1 MGQPS
6 WIGKRLGGRYMVE
19 ELLGQGGMSSVYKG
33 TDPNLRRTVA
43 IKMIHPHLSQDP
55 QFVSRFEE
63 EAAAVARIRHP
74 NIIQVYDFDHD
85 DDTYFMVLEYVPGQ
99 TLQDKLAELNDA
111 GERLPVAKAR
121 DIAASMC
128 DALQYAHD
136 RGMIHRDIKP
146 ANIMITDQGQAI
158 LMDFGVAKMVGG
170 KQHTAT
176 GAVVGT
182 ALYISPE
189 QVRGMQP
196 DPRVDIYALGVT
208 LFEMLSG
215 QPPFEADSAMSTMMM
230 HVNEPVPDLR
240 QLNADVPPDLVAV
253 VEKAL
258 AKDRDQRYQTAA
270 DMGKAL
276 RKASVSQSTSEL
288 GKTTVEPVLVAAAT
302 IAPGSG
308 TETPSAASTPGGAPP
323 PQMQAP
329 GATGAG
335 GSGIGGRRGL
345 MAGGAAIIVLLFLC
359 LVVGGGGYYWYS
371 NLGPGAGLPEAT
383 ATEAPVL
390 TNTPQ
395 PTATPSPPTNT
406 PVPTVEPTATEPIGP
421 YVRINGITLDGSRY
435 VVDYETFGYIENLPG
450 QHVHFFFNSVPPEQA
465 GVPGNGP
472 WYVYGGPRPF
482 RGYGLS
488 DKPAGA
494 TQMCTLSANPNH
506 TVVPGSG
513 NCVVLP
519 EG

>member
-1 MGQPS
+1 MGLPS

-85 DDTYFMVLEYVPGQ
+85 DDTYYMVLEYVPGQ
-99 TLQDKLAELNDA
+99 TLQDRLAELNAA
-111 GERLPVAKAR
+111 GKRMPVAEAR
-121 DIAASMC
+121 AVAASMC

-189 QVRGMQP
+189 QVRGEEP

-270 DMGKAL
+270 DMAKAL
-276 RKASVSQSTSEL
+276 RSASVKPADVA
-288 GKTTVEPVLVAAAT
+288 KTTVEPVLEAPAT
-302 IAPGSG
+302 VAPGSVAG
-308 TETPSAASTPGGAPP
+308 PP
-323 PQMQAP
+323 PP
-329 GATGAG
+329 VSGAG
-335 GSGIGGRRGL
+335 GTPPPRVQAPAATGEGGGSIGGRRGL
-345 MAGGAAIIVLLFLC
+345 MAGGAAIVGLLLVC
-359 LVVGGGGYYWYS
+359 LVVAGGGFYWYS
-371 NLGPGAGLPEAT
+371 NFGPGAAPPPPT
-383 ATEAPVL
+383 PTETPAA
-390 TNTPQ
+390 TNTPP
-395 PTATPSPPTNT
+395 PTATTPPPTDT
-406 PVPTVEPTATEPIGP
+406 PEPTVEPTATDPIGP
-421 YVRINGITLDGSRY
+421 FVRINSITLDGGRY

-450 QHVHFFFNSVPPEQA
+450 QHVHFFFNTVPPEEA

-482 RGYGLS
+482 RGYGVS
-488 DKPAGA
+488 DKPSGA

-513 NCVVLP
+513 NCVDLP
-519 EG
+519 DG